1 MSTLGNQLADPKTG
15 QKKYFKIL
23 KKIMKKDICS
33 LIPPISHMNKFIVEA
48 EEKCKI
54 LNNYFKSHC
63 VTIPTSSTLPP
74 QTKCTNLSL
83 TTVNFTEENIVEHI
97 RKLNPNKAHGHDMIS
112 IKMMKMF
119 DSSIAHPL
127 FKIYKTCIRKTT
139 SQKNGKWLM

>member
-54 LNNYFKSHC
+54 FNNYFKSHC
-63 VTIPTSSTLPP
+63 VTIPTSSTLPT
-74 QTKCTNLSL
+74 QAKCTKLSL
-83 TTVNFTEENIVEHI
+83 TTINFTEKKNIL
-97 RKLNPNKAHGHDMIS
+97 R
-112 IKMMKMF
+112 
-119 DSSIAHPL
+119 
-127 FKIYKTCIRKTT
+127 Y
-139 SQKNGKWLM
+139 